1 MKFSQKEISILKI
14 ARANANLAWS
24 VGNKWE
30 YGQTVTTIVDLGLP
44 VMLLFVSDEVFNKH
58 VQ

>member
-1 MKFSQKEISILKI
+1 MKLSQKEISILKT
-14 ARANANLAWS
+14 ARAAANLAWE
-24 VGNKWE
+24 VKDKWA
-30 YGQTVTTIVDLGLP
+30 YGQTVSTVVDLGLP